1 MNFYDFQRWFEQVRP
16 NNFSNTG
23 LRALF
28 DYLEDFEEDTGEEWE
43 FDGIALCCE
52 FTEYDD
58 LDEFKSNY
66 TCEEYQDLEDWYG
79 LEDYTITIPLGCG
92 MDSKNGCIIQ
102 NF

>member
-1 MNFYDFQRWFEQVRP
+1 MNFYDFSRWFEQNRP
-16 NNFSNTG
+16 NNFSRAG

-28 DYLEDFEEDTGEEWE
+28 DYFEEFEEDTGQEWE
-43 FDGIALCCE
+43 FDGIALCCD

-66 TCEEYQDLEDWYG
+66 TCEEYQDIEGWEGITDH
-79 LEDYTITIPLGCG
+79 TIVIPICEK
-92 MDSKNGCIIQ
+92 SFIIQ